1 MRLDSAFAES
11 NLTQI
16 YSRIYGAKLS
26 NLDFVRTNLT
36 SNLPPKQTLQIYS
49 KRSFLNKQLLR
60 NVILPLAVL
69 LLAALFKFIIP
80 DSSSTVPKQNQP
92 QSEFRGNGANKN
104 VATTPSTNVVKDGI
118 YTSKDEVAAYI
129 YKFGELP
136 RNFITKKDALA
147 LGWDAKSGNLW
158 QVTDKK
164 SIGGDR
170 FSNREKKLPSA
181 DGRKW
186 FECDIGYRGGRR
198 GAERIVFSSDG
209 LIYYTP
215 DHYENFYLL
224 YERRQQ

>member
-1 MRLDSAFAES
+1 M
-11 NLTQI
+11 
-16 YSRIYGAKLS
+16 
-26 NLDFVRTNLT
+26 
-36 SNLPPKQTLQIYS
+36 
-49 KRSFLNKQLLR
+49 NKQLIR

-69 LLAALFKFIIP
+69 LLVALFKFIIP
-80 DSSSTVPKQNQP
+80 DNSAAPKQNQP
-92 QSEFRGNGANKN
+92 QNEFRGGAEKN
-104 VATTPSTNVVKDGI
+104 VAAAPSVNVVKDGI

-129 YKFGELP
+129 YRFGGLP
-136 RNFITKKDALA
+136 QNFITKKEALA

-158 QVTDKK
+158 QVADKK

-170 FSNREKKLPSA
+170 FSNREKKLPEAS
-181 DGRKW
+181 GRKW

>member
-1 MRLDSAFAES
+1 MTA
-11 NLTQI
+11 
-16 YSRIYGAKLS
+16 
-26 NLDFVRTNLT
+26 
-36 SNLPPKQTLQIYS
+36 NLPPKQALQIYF
-49 KRSFLNKQLLR
+49 KRSFLNKQILR

-69 LLAALFKFIIP
+69 LLAALFKFLSP
-80 DSSSTVPKQNQP
+80 SDLAATSQNQP
-92 QSEFRGNGANKN
+92 QSEFRGGSTEKN
-104 VATTPSTNVVKDGI
+104 VAAAPSVNVVKDGI

-136 RNFITKKDALA
+136 QNFITKKDAIA

-224 YERRQQ
+224 FDRRQQ

>member
-1 MRLDSAFAES
+1 M
-11 NLTQI
+11 
-16 YSRIYGAKLS
+16 
-26 NLDFVRTNLT
+26 
-36 SNLPPKQTLQIYS
+36 
-49 KRSFLNKQLLR
+49 NKQLLR

-92 QSEFRGNGANKN
+92 QSEFRGNGAGKN
-104 VATTPSTNVVKDGI
+104 VAAAPSANVVKDGI

-136 RNFITKKDALA
+136 RNFITKKDAIA

-170 FSNREKKLPSA
+170 FSNREKKLPNA

-224 YERRQQ
+224 FDRRQQ

>member
-1 MRLDSAFAES
+1 M
-11 NLTQI
+11 
-16 YSRIYGAKLS
+16 
-26 NLDFVRTNLT
+26 
-36 SNLPPKQTLQIYS
+36 
-49 KRSFLNKQLLR
+49 NKQLLR

-69 LLAALFKFIIP
+69 LLAALFKFIAP
-80 DSSSTVPKQNQP
+80 DNSAAPGQNQP
-92 QSEFRGNGANKN
+92 QSEFRSGAEKN
-104 VATTPSTNVVKDGI
+104 VAAAPTASVEKNGI

-129 YKFGELP
+129 YRFGGLP
-136 RNFITKKDALA
+136 QNFITKKEAIA

-170 FSNREKKLPSA
+170 FSNREKKLPEAS
-181 DGRKW
+181 GRKW

-224 YERRQQ
+224 FDRRRQ

>member
-1 MRLDSAFAES
+1 M
-11 NLTQI
+11 
-16 YSRIYGAKLS
+16 
-26 NLDFVRTNLT
+26 
-36 SNLPPKQTLQIYS
+36 
-49 KRSFLNKQLLR
+49 NKQLLR
-60 NVILPLAVL
+60 NVVLPLAVL

-80 DSSSTVPKQNQP
+80 YSSSTAPKQNQP
-92 QSEFRGNGANKN
+92 QSEFSSGSAEKN
-104 VATTPSTNVVKDGI
+104 VAAAPSVNVVKDGV

-129 YKFGELP
+129 YRFGGLP
-136 RNFITKKDALA
+136 QNFITKKEALA

-170 FSNREKKLPSA
+170 FSNREKKLPEAS
-181 DGRKW
+181 GRKW

-224 YERRQQ
+224 YERRRQ

>member
-11 NLTQI
+11 NLTQN
-16 YSRIYGAKLS
+16 YSHLYGAKSS

-36 SNLPPKQTLQIYS
+36 ANLTPKQALQIYS

-80 DSSSTVPKQNQP
+80 DSSSTAPKQNQP
-92 QSEFRGNGANKN
+92 QSEFIGGSAEKN
-104 VATTPSTNVVKDGI
+104 VATTPSANVVKDGT

-129 YKFGELP
+129 YKFGGLP
-136 RNFITKKDALA
+136 RNFITKKDAIA

-170 FSNREKKLPSA
+170 FSNREKRLPEAS
-181 DGRKW
+181 GRKW